1 MGGAEI
7 APRVAVTPAGPRAS
21 RRPPNESWPAPRS
34 TPGAPRR
41 RDPYFYLIRWASERA
56 EVWMGRPPQPPLEEC
71 VLDLKRQVERLQG
84 QIDQLVRDDPRAA
97 RRQLLS
103 TLIAYLREHV
113 APLDEVDAVFLW
125 TETEPLRIVVV
136 VRDPGAT
143 EQELYDLLTKCLF
156 SFPELDLDSTV
167 LYRRNMP
174 DLAPPAGAL
183 RITQE
188 GCHG

>member
-1 MGGAEI
+1 M
-7 APRVAVTPAGPRAS
+7 TPAGPRAS
-21 RRPPNESWPAPRS
+21 LRPNGSWPAPRS
-34 TPGAPRR
+34 TSGALVNH
-41 RDPYFYLIRWASERA
+41 DPCFYLIRRASERA
-56 EVWMGRPPQPPLEEC
+56 EVWRGRAPQPPLEEC

-125 TETEPLRIVVV
+125 PDSEPLRVVVV

-143 EQELYDLLTKCLF
+143 EQQLYDLLTKCLF
-156 SFPELDLDSTV
+156 TFPELDLDSTV

-174 DLAPPAGAL
+174 ELAPPAGAL

-188 GCHG
+188 GCDG